1 MRIVLVSTLLLL
13 ACDKTPVATSTP
25 PAEVAKTSPAP
36 APAPAPAPSEL
47 PAGHPTAPPQNLPA
61 GHPPIPG
68 GPGGPGGDAPA
79 PVRPANPM
87 SATGPVET
95 GVERP
100 LPLEGSGSVAEL
112 RARLAKI
119 KDTSKH
125 ATLEDA
131 FRMVFTVDRSKRSN
145 QAAEAILTPLAGDA
159 DPAVASLAERT
170 LGYVRVNSGFDA
182 EGAKAR
188 YARALE
194 LDPEYGEAHYAM
206 AFMLAMGDRE
216 KGKVHFEKAMA
227 LGVPDTRGLRD
238 QFFGR

>member
-25 PAEVAKTSPAP
+25 PAEVAKTTPAP

-47 PAGHPTAPPQNLPA
+47 PAGHPPAPPQNLPA

-68 GPGGPGGDAPA
+68 GPGGEAPA

-100 LPLEGSGSVAEL
+100 LPVEGSGSVAEL
-112 RARLAKI
+112 RARLARI

-125 ATLEDA
+125 ASLEDA
-131 FRMVFTVDRSKRSN
+131 FRMVFTVDRSKRNN
-145 QAAEAILTPLAGDA
+145 QAAEAILTPLASDA

-170 LGYVRVNSGFDA
+170 LGYVRVNTGFDA

-206 AFMLAMGDRE
+206 AFMLAMGDRD

>member
-1 MRIVLVSTLLLL
+1 MRIIVVSALLLI

-25 PAEVAKTSPAP
+25 PAEVAKTEPAPIPAP
-36 APAPAPAPSEL
+36 APAPKPAASDLPPGHPPAPPS
-47 PAGHPTAPPQNLPA
+47 NLPA

-68 GPGGPGGDAPA
+68 DPAAGPAPA
-79 PVRPANPM
+79 RPANPM
-87 SATGPVET
+87 GATGAVET

-100 LPLEGSGSVAEL
+100 LPLEGSGSVGEL
-112 RARLAKI
+112 KARLAKI

-125 ATLEDA
+125 ASLEDA
-131 FRMVFTVDRSKRSN
+131 FRMVFTVDRSRRDN
-145 QAAEAILTPLAGDA
+145 RAAEAILTPLASDA
-159 DPAVASLAERT
+159 DPALASLAERT
-170 LGYVRVNSGFDA
+170 LGYVRVNTGFDA

-188 YARALE
+188 YTRALE